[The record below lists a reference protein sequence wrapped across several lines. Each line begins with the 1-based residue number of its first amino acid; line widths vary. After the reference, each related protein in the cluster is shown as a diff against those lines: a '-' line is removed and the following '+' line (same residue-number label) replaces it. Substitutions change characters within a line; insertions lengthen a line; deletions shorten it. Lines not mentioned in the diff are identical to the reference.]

1 MNLQRWTKLERR
13 NIALAK
19 LQQCPTKSREVGD
32 QKSSTR
38 TLERRKA
45 TKGYSSASQQALSDD
60 LKLSSPPG
68 P

>member
-19 LQQCPTKSREVGD
+19 LQQCPMEVAGVGD
-32 QKSSTR
+32 QKSSPR

-45 TKGYSSASQQALSDD
+45 TKGYSGASQQALADD
-60 LKLSSPPG
+60 LKLNSSPG